1 MPIGPALITVDE
13 LENPGAMRASVKIN
27 GVETWTGLIC
37 PPTVNCVERLEIL
50 TRDYAF
56 SPGDVVAFATADDSP
71 SSPRQKLKP
80 GDVFSV
86 AAGRAME
93 LGFQLGN

>member
-1 MPIGPALITVDE
+1 
-13 LENPGAMRASVKIN
+13 
-27 GVETWTGLIC
+27 VETWAGLIC
-37 PPTVNCVERLEIL
+37 PPTVNCVERLEVL

-56 SPGDVVAFATADDSP
+56 SPGDVVAFGAAEDSP
-71 SSPRQKLKP
+71 SSPRQKLKV

-86 AAGRAME
+86 AAGGAME

>member
-1 MPIGPALITVDE
+1 LITVDE
-13 LENPGAMRASVKIN
+13 LENPGAVRAAVKIN
-27 GVETWTGLIC
+27 GVETWAGLIC
-37 PPTVNCVERLEIL
+37 PPAIDCVERLESL

-71 SSPRQKLKP
+71 SSPRQKLKA

-93 LGFQLGN
+93 LGFQLRK